1 MRILEFIFHLSIM
14 ILSIL
19 FLYHYNIF
27 WPKSD
32 GTAFTLKILKAEQGN
47 QVFSPINI
55 AHAFGLLLLGA
66 GGETEKEISNIL
78 GYGKNPSP
86 NDLKSTKI
94 FRIDRRMSEF
104 DRSKSFCM
112 QY

>member
-66 GGETEKEISNIL
+66 GGETEKEISDIL
-78 GYGKNPSP
+78 GYGRSNKLLALTFHLIGQP
-86 NDLKSTKI
+86 NQIPNCEPAK
-94 FRIDRRMSEF
+94 FF
-104 DRSKSFCM
+104 
-112 QY
+112 